1 MDTFVDCVPVTFS
14 INEIDVLNKAFRDK
28 NFRKQFEDF
37 ARQICDPKNLN
48 HFESEL
54 KKFEK
59 ERGVDVNLLQPSP
72 GISLFAKTSENSENV
87 CLNISVSGKIEK
99 PNFTYAEE
107 NFDRIKLSVP
117 HAVLKPRLELDMKA
131 LVDGSIVIQNNDIKQ
146 EYLSA
151 ARRDGVWVYEIVVN
165 QVCIDLAK
173 STESLRD
180 HIISIAKESIKN
192 KLKVELKDEKFL
204 GYDIY
209 IGKSTI
215 SQLKS
220 VENSE
225 LYNNNSN
232 SVKNFC
238 SKKNENQKDFNF
250 FGENIFIEKFADT
263 DKDCKIKPWYKL
275 KHVDHV
281 TLQDYSII
289 RNEYPSSLKSQSLL
303 LEIKL
308 PGITSVS
315 DIDVDIIRN
324 KEFHLKSKNGIE
336 YNLDLNLPY
345 DVEEEPL
352 RAKFHVSTSLLEIE
366 LKVIKYCSQISFD
379 SGVECDNTYRT
390 SSDNDNSSV
399 SSNEENDLK
408 SIVDSDEKVS
418 TFQFNQGDQYVY
430 LSMDSDNINA
440 ESIKLNIIDSF
451 SFLCSFEKVNKECNI
466 LYILVDPNSIKENG
480 ITHFLLG
487 QTVWIQMEKSKPKM
501 WSKLKVKTYCKED
514 IMDVLENETAT
525 ENIIKKS
532 VDKSFTFDINCD
544 PALIPKIFDP
554 ENKENTESLPD
565 NQISDNNLLSNENNQ
580 QDRNVFIKPLLPE
593 CIFSQ
598 SQNYLTVNIPCG
610 NIDIRNIMIESINS
624 KMFHFQYKL
633 IGKGCTPLFYGGYI
647 CTSPYAFKTNG
658 ISHNI
663 RDNSISIIVEKKKLS
678 SWQKVDEVARKD
690 DELKTEEISKAV
702 SDFDHS
708 DECAEKSLKGKE
720 NLDIRNKLNE
730 CQKSSEIDIPN
741 SSRKTNDCFVTG
753 SWPRGILKS
762 RSRSLSDSHIHSNVD
777 VVGNNDFFT
786 SVDCE
791 DDDFEM
797 SEENELQVGSSPKKS
812 VRFNEFVSK
821 QEFKVNSSIIGQKVK
836 NQKKAQQRKRAR
848 ERKLSEGS
856 QSSGTDTVT
865 EQSDVTSEEESNND
879 VERETKSSKKG
890 NPSNRNKMSSRKK
903 REKLNKKNRKNR
915 KPSLSLSN
923 EMIFQLDD

>member
-59 ERGVDVNLLQPSP
+59 ERGVDVHLLQPSP

-87 CLNISVSGKIEK
+87 CLNISVSDKIEK

-107 NFDRIKLSVP
+107 NFDSIKLSVP
-117 HAVLKPRLELDMKA
+117 HAVLKPRLELDLKA
-131 LVDGSIVIQNNDIKQ
+131 LVDGSIVIQNDDIKQ

-151 ARRDGVWVYEIVVN
+151 ARRDGGVWVFEIVVN

-192 KLKVELKDEKFL
+192 KLKVELQEEKFL

-209 IGKSTI
+209 IGKSAI

-238 SKKNENQKDFNF
+238 SKKNENKKDLNI

-315 DIDVDIIRN
+315 DIDVDILRN

-379 SGVECDNTYRT
+379 SGIECDNTYRT

-408 SIVDSDEKVS
+408 SIVDSDEKFS
-418 TFQFNQGDQYVY
+418 TFQFNQGDRYVY

-440 ESIKLNIIDSF
+440 EI
-451 SFLCSFEKVNKECNI
+451 
-466 LYILVDPNSIKENG
+466 DPNSIKESG

-487 QTVWIQMEKSKPKM
+487 QTVWIQIEKSKPKM
-501 WSKLKVKTYCKED
+501 WSKLKVKTYRNED
-514 IMDVLENETAT
+514 IMDVLENETAI

-532 VDKSFTFDINCD
+532 VDKSFAFDINCD
-544 PALIPKIFDP
+544 PALIPKIFDL
-554 ENKENTESLPD
+554 ENKENTESLSD
-565 NQISDNNLLSNENNQ
+565 NQISDNNLLSNEINQ

-610 NIDIRNIMIESINS
+610 SIDIRNIVIESINS

-663 RDNSISIIVEKKKLS
+663 VDNSISIIVEKKKLS
-678 SWQKVDEVARKD
+678 SWQKVRLGEEPKKLKEVDEPGRKE

-702 SDFDHS
+702 SDYDHS
-708 DECAEKSLKGKE
+708 DEYTEKSLKGKE
-720 NLDIRNKLNE
+720 NLDIRKKLNE

-797 SEENELQVGSSPKKS
+797 SEENELQLK
-812 VRFNEFVSK
+812 F
-821 QEFKVNSSIIGQKVK
+821 
-836 NQKKAQQRKRAR
+836 
-848 ERKLSEGS
+848 
-856 QSSGTDTVT
+856 
-865 EQSDVTSEEESNND
+865 
-879 VERETKSSKKG
+879 
-890 NPSNRNKMSSRKK
+890 
-903 REKLNKKNRKNR
+903 
-915 KPSLSLSN
+915 
-923 EMIFQLDD
+923 